1 MSDATAAE
9 ASTSSTALL
18 VMDLQHAMVGHLPDP
33 DAYLARVAEAVAAAR
48 TAGVPV
54 IYIVLGFRPGHPEVH
69 PRNKLFSALPQDA
82 LVPGDPNGEI
92 HPAVAPRPD
101 ELVVTKNRVGA
112 FTGNNLDQLLAAAGI
127 EHLVL
132 TGIATGG
139 VVLATAVQ
147 AFDRD
152 YRLTVLADACADA
165 KPALHDAL
173 VTEVFAKRGDVAT
186 VKEWAAALS

>member
-1 MSDATAAE
+1 MPTPSAAPG
-9 ASTSSTALL
+9 AAGATALL
-18 VMDLQHAMVGHLPDP
+18 VMDVQHATVGRLPDA
-33 DAYLARVAEAVAAAR
+33 DAYLARLGEAVGAAR

-54 IYIVLGFRPGHPEVH
+54 IHIVLGFRPGHPEVH
-69 PRNKLFSALPQDA
+69 PRNVVFSALPADA

-92 HPAVAPRPD
+92 HPAVAPLPG

-152 YRLTVLADACADA
+152 YRLTVLSDGCADL
-165 KPALHDAL
+165 KPEFHEALLAGF
-173 VTEVFAKRGDVAT
+173 FAKRGT
-186 VKEWAAALS
+186 VSTVRDWADSLS